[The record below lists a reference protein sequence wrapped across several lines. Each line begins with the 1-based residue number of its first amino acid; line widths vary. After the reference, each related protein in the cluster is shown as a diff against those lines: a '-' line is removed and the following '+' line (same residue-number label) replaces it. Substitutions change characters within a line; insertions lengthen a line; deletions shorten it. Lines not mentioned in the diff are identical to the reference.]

1 MVAPPSSSR
10 LRIFLKITL
19 AQSESERDYFSQIK
33 DSSSL
38 GILVV
43 IDGIQASDV
52 DWVTESLVSL
62 FTLKT
67 YGLLL
72 ISEDSLFRSS

>member
-1 MVAPPSSSR
+1 MVAPPSNSR

-19 AQSESERDYFSQIK
+19 AQSESERDYFSKIK

-43 IDGIQASDV
+43 IDGIQASGV
-52 DWVTESLVSL
+52 DWVTEPLVSL
-62 FTLKT
+62 LTLKA
-67 YGLLL
+67 YSLLL